1 MNRKVALRIAL
12 LATPLVAFVLYAALN
27 WYELEDKKVRTGMSE
42 AAQREPYLA
51 FTRLLTRMG
60 APAEVAQSP
69 SRLARPP
76 EGGVV
81 LLGSRRLAFMTPQRQ
96 HELDA
101 WVQRGGTLVAVAEP
115 PGIDDPLLERFG
127 VEREEP
133 ATLRERRKAA
143 KEAKA
148 NEDAAKPSQGP
159 AMLVATVPWP
169 GAAKPLRV
177 RQRGPALRITI
188 DKEPPELLTAA
199 IDGRLVIAAFGHGAG
214 RVVALADLRFLTNGN
229 IADLDHAEFGWRLI
243 GEAAHGKP
251 ALLFLRI
258 ESPSLWSWLTE
269 NAWPVLVTGL
279 LLVLAWLARIMP
291 RFGPLEPEAPP
302 VRRSLLEHLRASGR
316 YVWSRGDAAPLAEAV
331 RDRVWRTALRR
342 RGGLKGLAHS
352 KAQAMLAEIAARPL
366 ATVRDAMQGTTGNP
380 AAFIATAGALQ
391 QVESGLAHHSR
402 IPMRP
407 KKENPT

>member
-1 MNRKVALRIAL
+1 MNRKIAIRIAL
-12 LATPLVAFVLYAALN
+12 MVTPLVAFVLYAALN

-42 AAQREPYLA
+42 AAQREPFLA

-60 APAEVAQSP
+60 SPAEVAQSP

-76 EGGVV
+76 EGGVL
-81 LLGSRRLAFMTPQRQ
+81 LLGSRRLAFMTPQRLR
-96 HELDA
+96 ELEA
-101 WVQRGGTLVAVAEP
+101 WVERGGTLVALAEP

-127 VEREEP
+127 VERVEP
-133 ATLRERRKAA
+133 STLRERRRAA

-148 NEDAAKPSQGP
+148 NEEAGKVLRGAPQFI
-159 AMLVATVPWP
+159 ATVPWP
-169 GAAKPLRV
+169 GAPQPLKV
-177 RQRGPALRITI
+177 RQTGPGLKLTGET
-188 DKEPPELLTAA
+188 EPPDLLPVA
-199 IDGRLVIAAFGHGAG
+199 IDGRLVIAAFSSGKG
-214 RVVALADLRFLTNGN
+214 RVVTLSDLRFLTNGS
-229 IADLDHAEFGWRLI
+229 IADLDHAEFGWRLV
-243 GEAAHGKP
+243 GEAARGKP

-269 NAWPVLVTGL
+269 NAWPVLVTALVL
-279 LLVLAWLARIMP
+279 LLIWLARIVP

-316 YVWSRGDAAPLAEAV
+316 YVWSRGDAAPLIDAL

-352 KAQAMLAEIAARPL
+352 KAQATLAEIAARPL
-366 ATVRDAMQGTTGNP
+366 ATVQDAMQGSTGNP

-391 QVESGLAHHSR
+391 QVESGLAHR
-402 IPMRP
+402 ARTPNRP
-407 KKENPT
+407 SKENQK